1 MSGTFGNYHSDVSN
15 VAGIEQQLA
24 LELSIAAK
32 AVDHM
37 DCFDAEQRSE
47 IYTILQTLRHDTA
60 AHCTLVGQWVR
71 DRKEPLGEPRTVG
84 SSGSASNRLTSPSGL
99 GGATQRAATPEGN
112 GYA

>member
-1 MSGTFGNYHSDVSN
+1 MSGTLGNYHSDVFN
-15 VAGIEQQLA
+15 VVNLEQQLA
-24 LELSIAAK
+24 LTLSIAAK

-47 IYTILQTLRHDTA
+47 VYTILQTLRHDTA

-71 DRKEPLGEPRTVG
+71 DNPSSSSEPRSVG
-84 SSGSASNRLTSPSGL
+84 SGLSASNRPTPQGGL
-99 GGATQRAATPEGN
+99 ESATPEGN

>member
-15 VAGIEQQLA
+15 VVNLEQQLA
-24 LELSIAAK
+24 LTLSIAAK

-47 IYTILQTLRHDTA
+47 VYTILQTLRHDTA

-71 DRKEPLGEPRTVG
+71 DNPGFSGEPQPDYAKASPGKPVG
-84 SSGSASNRLTSPSGL
+84 SDSSAGMSVGSGNA
-99 GGATQRAATPEGN
+99 
-112 GYA
+112 

>member
-24 LELSIAAK
+24 LTLSIAAK

-37 DCFDAEQRSE
+37 DCFDSEQRSE
-47 IYTILQTLRHDTA
+47 IYTILQTLRQDTA

-71 DRKEPLGEPRTVG
+71 DRDNPVGVSQTPIRLDGHPEPQPGLAK
-84 SSGSASNRLTSPSGL
+84 ASLRKL
-99 GGATQRAATPEGN
+99 EGN
-112 GYA
+112 SYA

>member
-1 MSGTFGNYHSDVSN
+1 MSGTLGNYHSDVSN
-15 VAGIEQQLA
+15 VVNIEQQLA
-24 LELSIAAK
+24 LTLSIAAK

-47 IYTILQTLRHDTA
+47 IYTILQALRQDTA

-71 DRKEPLGEPRTVG
+71 DNPSFSSEPIPVE
-84 SSGSASNRLTSPSGL
+84 SSRSAGNRLTPTIILDG
-99 GGATQRAATPEGN
+99 ATPEGN